1 MDKNLSFVNEKR
13 IEKTIKALQENNI
26 NAYLVKDRDDLLAKI
41 EEIVVPGSKVGL
53 GGSQTLAENDIVEY
67 LRTNERYNLIDRYAE
82 GLTGEQMKELHR
94 QCFYADAYLT
104 GTNAVTEDGELFN
117 VDGLGN
123 RVAAMMF
130 GPDKVVVV
138 VGVNKIVADVYE
150 ASQRMMAISAPANTK
165 RLNTKTPC
173 VVTGVCQD
181 CSSPDRICREYTLI
195 KRQGDKDR
203 MHVIFLNDSFGY

>member
-1 MDKNLSFVNEKR
+1 VDKNLSFVNEKR